1 MGVMLP
7 AVLLTAVAALAVAL
21 FTGSWP
27 RSGPLAG
34 DEQQASGAVT
44 MPAAVAFGIY
54 PGQQQRGVVQ
64 AITRVVA
71 VGRTIVATGSQASDG
86 VVRPQFLVSADAGAS
101 WQLAPVGAPGG
112 VTAALGH
119 PAMLLAGGP
128 GGWAAVGPHAVWT
141 SRSGLAWTLA
151 AAHGISPQRPGDSV
165 WVMTGTADGFL
176 AAGTNGST
184 GQGVAWTSRD
194 GVRWQRMTAAQLGL
208 AGPGETVLN
217 ISHAA
222 TRGNATVISGTVTR
236 DGTSYDAAWLGTAG
250 RTAWTRITIPAGPG
264 TGPVITGLG
273 SDRAGF
279 LAVRP
284 GRAADGAAEGVAYFS
299 PDGLAWQYAATMGA
313 AGGWSPGVVKGSD
326 YGLVVTGTGASGQL
340 MSYTSDGAGTAW
352 RQAGPLGDTA
362 AGSVDGA
369 TVAPDG
375 TVIAVGHTAASP
387 AGQQAVLLKAGTDGT
402 VRPISLASIPGA
414 TVPEMRISATAVADG
429 LQIAVG
435 SADGYPAVWRN
446 RGGSRWTLVSSP
458 AADGAGGGLRA
469 LTSVTHGPAGWL
481 AVGVP
486 GPVVLTSADGTR
498 WVAAAGGIT
507 ADLAGVSAVT
517 AASGPA
523 GYVIAGP
530 LVTPGGGSV
539 TDVWWSPNLISWTRA
554 HNETSTSGSGRML
567 AVAAST
573 HGFVSVG
580 SRGSQPAIWTTGD
593 GRSWDTTVLPV
604 PGGARTAVLR
614 QVAINGLNVVALGQA
629 AVPGQAGPDQT
640 DTVPFAEFSAD
651 GGRTWQRAPF
661 GPAGPGTT
669 VTALAAGP
677 AGFTAGG
684 LTGPHEVVIW
694 TSGSGANWKP
704 SSAAGVRGSAT
715 WQVDALAPDGPAL
728 SGIGTVIT
736 AQAQQIVTFSTPAGP
751 VR

>member
-1 MGVMLP
+1 MMGVILP
-7 AVLLTAVAALAVAL
+7 AALLTAVAALAVAL
-21 FTGSWP
+21 FTSSWP
-27 RSGPLAG
+27 RSGSLAG
-34 DEQQASGAVT
+34 DEQQASGAAT
-44 MPAAVAFGIY
+44 MPAAAAFGVY

-71 VGRTIVATGSQASDG
+71 VGRTIVATGSQVSDG

-101 WQLAPVGAPGG
+101 WHLAPVDAPGG

-119 PAMLLAGGP
+119 PAMLLAGGL
-128 GGWAAVGPHAVWT
+128 GGWVAVGPHAVWT
-141 SRSGLAWTLA
+141 SRSGVAWTLA

-165 WVMTGTADGFL
+165 WVITGTAGGFL

-184 GQGVAWTSRD
+184 RQAVAWTSRD

-222 TRGNATVISGTVTR
+222 THGNATVISGTVSR
-236 DGTSYDAAWLGTAG
+236 GGTSYDAAWLSTAG
-250 RTAWTRITIPAGPG
+250 HTAWTRITIPAGPG

-284 GRAADGAAEGVAYFS
+284 GRAVDGAAEGVAYFS
-299 PDGLAWQYAATMGA
+299 PDGLTWQYAATIGA
-313 AGGWSPGVVKGSD
+313 GGGWSPGVVKGSD
-326 YGLVVTGTGASGQL
+326 YGLVVTGTSASGQL

-375 TVIAVGHTAASP
+375 TVIAVGHTAAGP
-387 AGQQAVLLKAGTDGT
+387 AGQQPVLLKAGTDGT
-402 VRPISLASIPGA
+402 VRSIPLASIPGA
-414 TVPEMRISATAVADG
+414 TVPEMRISATAVAGG

-458 AADGAGGGLRA
+458 APDGAGGGLRA

-481 AVGVP
+481 AAGVP
-486 GPVVLTSADGTR
+486 GPAVLTSADGIR
-498 WVAAAGGIT
+498 WVEAAGGIT
-507 ADLAGVSAVT
+507 ADLAGVSAVA

-523 GYVIAGP
+523 GYVIAGT
-530 LVTPGGGSV
+530 LVAPGGDSV
-539 TDVWWSPNLISWTRA
+539 TDIWWSPNLISWTRA
-554 HNETSTSGSGRML
+554 HNVTSTAGSGQVL
-567 AVAAST
+567 AVAAGM
-573 HGFVSVG
+573 HGFVAVG
-580 SRGSQPAIWTTGD
+580 SRGRHPAIWTTGD

-604 PGGARTAVLR
+604 PGGAGTAILR
-614 QVAINGLNVVALGQA
+614 QVAINGLHVVALGQA
-629 AVPGQAGPDQT
+629 TVTGQAG
-640 DTVPFAEFSAD
+640 TVPFAELSAD
-651 GGRTWQRAPF
+651 GGRTWQRVPF
-661 GPAGPGTT
+661 GPARPGTV
-669 VTALAAGP
+669 VTALTAGP

-704 SSAAGVRGSAT
+704 SSAGGVRGSAT
-715 WQVDALAPDGPAL
+715 WQVDALAPDGPAMR
-728 SGIGTVIT
+728 GIGTVIT
-736 AQAQQIVTFSTPAGP
+736 AQGQQIVTFTTTAGP
-751 VR
+751 VK

>member
-1 MGVMLP
+1 MRVMLP
-7 AVLLTAVAALAVAL
+7 TVLLAAVAALAVAL
-21 FTGSWP
+21 LASPWP

-34 DEQQASGAVT
+34 DEQQASGAAT
-44 MPAAVAFGIY
+44 MPTAVTFGIY
-54 PGQQQRGVVQ
+54 PGQQQRGLVQ

-86 VVRPQFLVSADAGAS
+86 VVRQQFLVSADAGAS
-101 WQLAPVGAPGG
+101 WHLAPVDAPGG

-119 PAMLLAGGP
+119 PATLLAGGP

-165 WVMTGTADGFL
+165 WVITGTADGFL
-176 AAGTNGST
+176 TAGANGST
-184 GQGVAWTSRD
+184 RQAVAWTSRD

-222 TRGNATVISGTVTR
+222 SHGNATVISGTVTR
-236 DGTSYDAAWLGTAG
+236 DGTFYDAAWLSTAG
-250 RTAWTRITIPAGPG
+250 GTAWTRITIPAGPG

-273 SDRAGF
+273 SDRTGL

-299 PDGLAWQYAATMGA
+299 PDGLAWQYAATIGA

-326 YGLVVTGTGASGQL
+326 YGLVVTGTSASGQL

-352 RQAGPLGDTA
+352 RQAGPLGDA
-362 AGSVDGA
+362 AAESVDGA
-369 TVAPDG
+369 TVAPDD
-375 TVIAVGHTAASP
+375 TVIAVGHTAAGP
-387 AGQQAVLLKAGTDGT
+387 AGQQPVLLKAGTDGT

-414 TVPEMRISATAVADG
+414 TVPEMRINATAVAEG

-435 SADGYPAVWRN
+435 SADGYPAIWRN
-446 RGGSRWTLVSSP
+446 SGGSRWTLVSSP
-458 AADGAGGGLRA
+458 APDGAGQGLRA

-486 GPVVLTSADGTR
+486 GPVALTSADGTR

-507 ADLAGVSAVT
+507 ADLAGVSAVA

-523 GYVIAGP
+523 GYVIAGT
-530 LVTPGGGSV
+530 LVMPGGGSV

-554 HNETSTSGSGRML
+554 NNVTSTVGSDQVL
-567 AVAAST
+567 AVAASR

-580 SRGSQPAIWTTGD
+580 SRGSHPAIWITGD

-604 PGGARTAVLR
+604 PGGARTAILR
-614 QVAINGLNVVALGQA
+614 QVAINGRNVVALGQA
-629 AVPGQAGPDQT
+629 TIPNQIG
-640 DTVPFAEFSAD
+640 TVPFAELSAD

-661 GPAGPGTT
+661 GTSRPGIT
-669 VTALAAGP
+669 VTALTAGP
-677 AGFTAGG
+677 VGFTAGG

-704 SSAAGVRGSAT
+704 SSAGGVSGSAT
-715 WQVDALAPDGPAL
+715 WQIDALAPDGPAM

-736 AQAQQIVTFSTPAGP
+736 AQGQQIVTFTIPRGP
-751 VR
+751 VK